1 MELHN
6 EFTVEV
12 PVERAWEVL
21 TDVPTIAPC
30 LPGAQLKDVDG
41 DEYRGIVKVKVGPIT
56 AQYQG
61 SAAFL
66 ERDPAARRAV
76 IRGHGRETRGQGDA
90 TAVITAQLHPDGDER
105 TTVEV
110 TTDLSLTGK
119 VASLGR
125 GAMAEVS
132 AKLMDQFADNLRTM
146 VLADEHHGEAAPTP
160 RPEARPGGPVQ
171 EAPSNGSRPHPSADR
186 PTELPS
192 QPEPSS
198 SSEPEAI
205 DLLGTAGMPVL
216 KRLVAVVAAAALI
229 VALSRLLVRRRRR
242 AG

>member
-6 EFTVEV
+6 EFTVDV

-30 LPGAQLKDVDG
+30 LPGAQLKEVDG

-56 AQYQG
+56 AQYRG
-61 SAAFL
+61 SATFL

-90 TAVITAQLHPDGDER
+90 TAVITAQLRPDGDER

-132 AKLMDQFADNLRTM
+132 AKLMDQFADNLRTT
-146 VLADEHHGEAAPTP
+146 VLAEERPGEAAPTP
-160 RPEARPGGPVQ
+160 APEAGLGGPAQ
-171 EAPSNGSRPHPSADR
+171 EVPSNGARPQPSGAR
-186 PTELPS
+186 PAEPLS
-192 QPEPSS
+192 QP
-198 SSEPEAI
+198 EPEAI
-205 DLLGTAGMPVL
+205 DLLGTAGVPVL
-216 KRLVAVVAAAALI
+216 KRLVPVVVA
-229 VALSRLLVRRRRR
+229 VALLVALGLLLVRRRRR